1 MAVERS
7 IITPPD
13 MAKPRG
19 YSYGV
24 EVRGGSTL
32 YIAGQVAFD
41 PAGKVV
47 GAGDIVKQFEQAL
60 ENFHR
65 VLEAGGATPQD
76 VVKLNIYTSDRA
88 AYQANLKAIGRAY
101 RAVFGHHYP
110 AMTLVEVKSLYDE
123 GILVEVEGV
132 AVTDVSQEP

>member
-47 GAGDIVKQFEQAL
+47 GAAFLIELGFLKGRERLPGYDLESLIVYE
-60 ENFHR
+60 
-65 VLEAGGATPQD
+65 
-76 VVKLNIYTSDRA
+76 
-88 AYQANLKAIGRAY
+88 
-101 RAVFGHHYP
+101 
-110 AMTLVEVKSLYDE
+110 
-123 GILVEVEGV
+123 
-132 AVTDVSQEP
+132 

>member
-47 GAGDIVKQFEQAL
+47 G
-60 ENFHR
+60 
-65 VLEAGGATPQD
+65 
-76 VVKLNIYTSDRA
+76 
-88 AYQANLKAIGRAY
+88 
-101 RAVFGHHYP
+101 
-110 AMTLVEVKSLYDE
+110 
-123 GILVEVEGV
+123 
-132 AVTDVSQEP
+132 